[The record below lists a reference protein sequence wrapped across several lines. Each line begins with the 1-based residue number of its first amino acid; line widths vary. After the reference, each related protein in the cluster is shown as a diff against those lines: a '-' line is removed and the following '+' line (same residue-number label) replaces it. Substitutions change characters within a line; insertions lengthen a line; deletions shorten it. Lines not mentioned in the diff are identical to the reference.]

1 MEKLFKQIMSFKAM
15 TAVLKE
21 NEILYYTEYDYSKFY
36 KKFFEYM
43 FNTGYKEYKSTDFL
57 R

>member
-21 NEILYYTEYDYSKFY
+21 NEILYYSFTVIIKW
-36 KKFFEYM
+36 
-43 FNTGYKEYKSTDFL
+43 L
-57 R
+57 